1 MNQAKKN
8 SPAGLSLLEIIIA
21 VTISLLLL
29 LIINA
34 TYNLNQRAY
43 IATDSQAEITQNG
56 RVILDR
62 LIREV
67 RQTPDIATELPLDTS
82 NPDSLPAE
90 LMFQNGHNTSQIEYI
105 RYFLDGSDIKR
116 QIIVY
121 FFLQAPENYVHY
133 YDIDSEEGEPPYG
146 PPRILVLEE
155 KIIGEYASD
164 FEFWGDRLV
173 NINLYL
179 QKNNQTEIINTA
191 VYGRNL

>member
-1 MNQAKKN
+1 MDQSKKN
-8 SPAGLSLLEIIIA
+8 LPVGLSLIEIVIA

-29 LIINA
+29 LMINA

-43 IATDSQAEITQNG
+43 VATDSKAEITQNG

-62 LIREV
+62 LVREV

-82 NPDSLPAE
+82 DPSSLPSE

-105 RYFLDGSDIKR
+105 RYYLDGSDIKR
-116 QIIVY
+116 KIIVY

-146 PPRILVLEE
+146 PPQMLVLET

-164 FEFWGDRLV
+164 LEFWGDRLV